1 MGQAYA
7 GVLGP
12 LACAITIARGT
23 LAGDGLES
31 TLLAASLGLF
41 GFAALGFIAGQ
52 LANYLV
58 GESVRWQF
66 QEAMKAWEEQQQ
78 QGKPAS
84 ASKPANAK

>member
-12 LACAITIARGT
+12 LACVVTIARGT
-23 LAGDGLES
+23 MAGHGLES
-31 TLLAASLGLF
+31 TMLAACVGLF

-66 QEAMKAWEEQQQ
+66 QEAMKSWEQQQ
-78 QGKPAS
+78 QGKTAT
-84 ASKPANAK
+84 AATAADTK